1 MSVINFQLEMEGLFS
16 VQRPVTEEPLA
27 GRTFS
32 SPFIFALLSKINRL
46 PLFLDSILLNRSLSV
61 LLPAE
66 HCLDCCG
73 LQNWVRG
80 SGSLSSVLFQ
90 NHFYDSSNFS
100 FHVNFQTCLSVA
112 KESCQGLI
120 RASLLSADEFPQR
133 WQADL
138 TFWSTQRYWTLCAGL
153 LHHAMIFNTHV
164 LSSILWYKLYIFH
177 FYDLVERICKS

>member
-46 PLFLDSILLNRSLSV
+46 PLFLDSILLNWSLSV

-100 FHVNFQTCLSVA
+100 FRVNFQTCLSVA

-164 LSSILWYKLYIFH
+164 LSSILWYKHLHISFLWSGWK
-177 FYDLVERICKS
+177 DM